1 MNATQSLKNLQTDFQ
16 EFILGQRDTGRMH
29 KHLAVTPG
37 LGHEA
42 RLDIYYQAYRLRLR
56 DALSEAYSK
65 THAYLGD
72 ELFYQACAA
81 YIKAHPSQF
90 RNLRWFGD
98 KFAALLRKQFAEH
111 PQVAELA
118 QFEWAL
124 GTAFDAPDH
133 PILALSDL
141 ATVSDWET
149 VGLRTSSS
157 LQFIS
162 MRWNSVA
169 IWLALNEDQEPPAP
183 DSIDSA
189 EKPATWIVWRKQLQA
204 HFRCLGTEEA
214 EALRQLGLGQ
224 RFADVCERAAD
235 KNPDIASEIGG
246 WLQTWVVDE
255 MLAGVVEA

>member
-1 MNATQSLKNLQTDFQ
+1 MNVTQTLQSDFQ
-16 EFILGQRDTGRMH
+16 EFILGQRDATSMH
-29 KHLAVTPG
+29 QHLAETPG
-37 LGHEA
+37 LERDA

-65 THAYLGD
+65 THSYLGD
-72 ELFYQACAA
+72 DLFHQACAA
-81 YIKAHPSQF
+81 YIETQPSRF

-98 KFAALLRKQFAEH
+98 KFAALLRKQFADH

-124 GTAFDAPDH
+124 GYAFDAPDH
-133 PILALSDL
+133 HILGLPEL

-169 IWLALNEDQEPPAP
+169 IWLALNEDSTPPTP
-183 DSIDSA
+183 TSIDST
-189 EKPATWIVWRKQLQA
+189 EKPATWIIWRKQLQA

-214 EALRQLGLGQ
+214 EALRQLGIGQ
-224 RFADVCERAAD
+224 RFADVCEHAAD

-255 MLAGVVEA
+255 LLVEVVEV